1 MSNVGRTDEQIVE
14 RPQERLFDQHA
25 QVSHYPVVTDML
37 LQEVVARIR
46 SVGDPLKIVL
56 FGSYAR
62 NIARH
67 DSDLDILIIEE
78 SPLPRSRRAPHYLRA
93 LIGVHPAKDVVVWTP
108 SEVAE
113 WAQVPTAFISTVL
126 REGKVLYERAA

>member
-1 MSNVGRTDEQIVE
+1 
-14 RPQERLFDQHA
+14 
-25 QVSHYPVVTDML
+25 VVTDTL
-37 LQEVVARIR
+37 LNEVVVRIR

-62 NIARH
+62 ITARH
-67 DSDLDILIIEE
+67 DSDLGILIIEE
-78 SPLPRSRRAPHYLRA
+78 SPLPRSRRAPRYLRA
-93 LIGVHPAKDVVVWTP
+93 LLAVHPAKDVAVWTP

-126 REGKVLYERAA
+126 RAGKVLYERAT